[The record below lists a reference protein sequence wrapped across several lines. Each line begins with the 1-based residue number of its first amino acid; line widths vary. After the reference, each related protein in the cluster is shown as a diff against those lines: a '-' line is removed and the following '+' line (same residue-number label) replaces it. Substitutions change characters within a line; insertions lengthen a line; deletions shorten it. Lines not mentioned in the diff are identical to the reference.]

1 LEVATA
7 FSAIANGGK
16 LLQPQVVQKIIDNN
30 KNALKES
37 QTNIIRENF
46 IASEN
51 LEIVRQGMKWAV
63 TGENSPHASSVILN
77 SLPVSAAAKTGTAEL
92 GNKHYNNWVTVFAP
106 YDDPQ
111 IVLTIVLE
119 DVEELQAVVLPVAK
133 EVLNWY
139 FTK

>member
-1 LEVATA
+1 MLEE
-7 FSAIANGGK
+7 K
-16 LLQPQVVQKIIDNN
+16 QP
-30 KNALKES
+30 E
-37 QTNIIRENF
+37 IIRDNF

-51 LEIVRQGMKWAV
+51 LEIVREGMRWAV
-63 TGENSPHASSVILN
+63 TGENSPHASSITLN
-77 SLPVSAAAKTGTAEL
+77 SLPVPVAAKTGTAEL
-92 GNKHYNNWVTVFAP
+92 GNEHYNNWVTVFAP

-119 DVEELQAVVLPVAK
+119 DVENLQAAALPVAK